1 MKKLLLTMVVA
12 LTLVSC
18 GGKSTKISAL
28 SRVDEYK
35 EFGITGV
42 ILDTLSF
49 TVESNE
55 KIAPEALA
63 QEDACLNDL
72 RFYGWTDDTWGCN
85 NYIRTIRIFMDAFAA
100 GELNQEYI
108 KLKEFEVYEKYKDVM
123 GGNFVIVDLES
134 HQFGGIQYYL
144 VPLDNPKLIIG
155 AWVYSFI
162 LDGYITGYDLYDFS
176 VREVEVELISKED
189 IEKLR
194 KGEIDCI
201 VW

>member
-189 IEKLR
+189 VEKLR